1 LFLAGNISRIV
12 YNEYMKQITKYVG
25 MVAIMA
31 IFALATVSG
40 SIGQA
45 DAVKAQGEPGSLSGP
60 NSFGS
65 ANADIVCGASLCSE
79 SDATADPVNQERE
92 Q

>member
-1 LFLAGNISRIV
+1 MF
-12 YNEYMKQITKYVG
+12 
-25 MVAIMA
+25 AIMA

-40 SIGQA
+40 NIGEA

-60 NSFGS
+60 TSYGS

-79 SDATADPVNQERE
+79 SEGNSEPVNQERE

>member
-1 LFLAGNISRIV
+1 
-12 YNEYMKQITKYVG
+12 MKQNTKYVG

-31 IFALATVSG
+31 IFALATISG

-45 DAVKAQGEPGSLSGP
+45 DALKAQGEPGALSGP
-60 NSFGS
+60 GSYGS

-79 SDATADPVNQERE
+79 SEGNSDPENQERE

>member
-1 LFLAGNISRIV
+1 
-12 YNEYMKQITKYVG
+12 

-40 SIGQA
+40 NIGEA
-45 DAVKAQGEPGSLSGP
+45 DALKAQGEPGALSGP
-60 NSFGS
+60 GSYGS

-79 SDATADPVNQERE
+79 SKGTPDPANQEKA